1 MPVPSS
7 IASLSTTRDSNPP
20 AGNTPALPEMDDH
33 IRQAY
38 AFIAALRDGKLDAS
52 AVSDFML
59 TVLNDVDAAAARATL
74 GALGLVVATP
84 SAGTDAANK
93 AYVDA
98 AISGAR
104 VTGEIRAMARLTAP
118 AGWLLIDGR
127 TVGNAASGGTA
138 RANADTAALFA
149 ELWAFPA
156 ASVPIFDSTGA
167 ASTRG
172 ASAAADF
179 AANKRI
185 ALFTPD
191 GGAFLRMWTPGQT
204 RDAGRAAGSAQAD
217 AIRDH
222 YHAQGSESLN
232 NYYGGGS
239 YVGGRTY
246 PAGESNSIAGQ
257 HTSGVQG
264 IAAEQI
270 SALETRPY
278 NLALPHY
285 IAL

>member
-7 IASLSTTRDSNPP
+7 IASLSTTASANPP

-38 AFIAALRDGKLDAS
+38 AFIRSVSDSVSVKLDAS
-52 AVSDFML
+52 AVSAFML

-149 ELWAFPA
+149 ELWTFPA

-204 RDAGRAAGSAQAD
+204 TDAGRAAGSAQA
-217 AIRDH
+217 A
-222 YHAQGSESLN
+222 AAGSFTVSASQDDGDQQVGDFRSVSSMN
-232 NYYGGGS
+232 FNGQVSISNGAGS
-239 YVGGRTY
+239 GTVTVTPGD
-246 PAGESNSIAGQ
+246 
-257 HTSGVQG
+257 
-264 IAAEQI
+264 
-270 SALETRPY
+270 TRPY
-278 NLALPHY
+278 NLAIPHY